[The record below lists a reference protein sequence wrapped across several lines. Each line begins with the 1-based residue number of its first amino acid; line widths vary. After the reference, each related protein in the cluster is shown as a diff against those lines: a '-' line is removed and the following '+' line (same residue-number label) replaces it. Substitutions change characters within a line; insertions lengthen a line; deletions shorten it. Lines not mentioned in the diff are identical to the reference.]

1 MSTFQELL
9 EKMGLKGHKENTEA
23 LGFSERMKKMFH
35 MKEKFAEIPEKEVL
49 TEILQSDMENIRGTM
64 ESLDKDAF
72 SMAAELI
79 QNAKKNL
86 HRRNPKLRA
95 PGRFPGLLPQYVI

>member
-35 MKEKFAEIPEKEVL
+35 MKEKSVMFL
-49 TEILQSDMENIRGTM
+49 RG
-64 ESLDKDAF
+64 F
-72 SMAAELI
+72 LI
-79 QNAKKNL
+79 FFRK
-86 HRRNPKLRA
+86 RDCFR
-95 PGRFPGLLPQYVI
+95 I

>member
-35 MKEKFAEIPEKEVL
+35 MKEKFAEMSKVTIHWQKC
-49 TEILQSDMENIRGTM
+49 
-64 ESLDKDAF
+64 
-72 SMAAELI
+72 SMKWTSEE
-79 QNAKKNL
+79 
-86 HRRNPKLRA
+86 H
-95 PGRFPGLLPQYVI
+95 

>member
-35 MKEKFAEIPEKEVL
+35 MKEKFAEIPEKDPSVGYGEH
-49 TEILQSDMENIRGTM
+49 QRDDG
-64 ESLDKDAF
+64 K
-72 SMAAELI
+72 
-79 QNAKKNL
+79 
-86 HRRNPKLRA
+86 
-95 PGRFPGLLPQYVI
+95 PG

>member
-35 MKEKFAEIPEKEVL
+35 MKEKFAEIPEK
-49 TEILQSDMENIRGTM
+49 RC
-64 ESLDKDAF
+64 
-72 SMAAELI
+72 
-79 QNAKKNL
+79 
-86 HRRNPKLRA
+86 
-95 PGRFPGLLPQYVI
+95 

>member
-35 MKEKFAEIPEKEVL
+35 MKEKFAEMYK
-49 TEILQSDMENIRGTM
+49 RGADGDPSVGYG
-64 ESLDKDAF
+64 EHQRDDGK
-72 SMAAELI
+72 
-79 QNAKKNL
+79 
-86 HRRNPKLRA
+86 
-95 PGRFPGLLPQYVI
+95 PG